1 MIESHV
7 NLETERLSGNHR
19 SRIKS
24 AYNQLNKCP
33 KCMGKP
39 WISYE
44 PGCCYTVCVPKSPK
58 CPCLA
63 AAPDME
69 LDLLVETV
77 NRKINQQNK
86 APTS

>member
-1 MIESHV
+1 
-7 NLETERLSGNHR
+7 
-19 SRIKS
+19 
-24 AYNQLNKCP
+24 
-33 KCMGKP
+33 MGKP
-39 WISYE
+39 WVSYE